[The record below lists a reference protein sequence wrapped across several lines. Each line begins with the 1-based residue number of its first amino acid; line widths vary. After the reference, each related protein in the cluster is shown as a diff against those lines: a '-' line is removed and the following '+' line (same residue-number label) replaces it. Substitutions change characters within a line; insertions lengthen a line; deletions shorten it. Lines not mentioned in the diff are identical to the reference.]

1 MANKERSVSFIFKV
15 IFNVILFSLCCF
27 FIIDRYLNR
36 DSAWEKSRKKACY
49 ANMRLLLGAVEM
61 YNMDHSTCIKAIS
74 QSDYSDKNS
83 ILISQKY
90 LRNYLVL
97 PTENCTY
104 YSRGD
109 LSTVDS
115 AIFCREHGA
124 VESTEEM
131 ANMGLIK
138 AEQEPYEESDTITEI
153 K

>member
-36 DSAWEKSRKKACY
+36 NSVWEKSRKKACY
-49 ANMRLLLGAVEM
+49 VNMRLLLGAVEM
-61 YNMDHSTCIKAIS
+61 YNLDHATCIKSLIPDHYA
-74 QSDYSDKNS
+74 DKNS

-90 LRNYLVL
+90 LRNYLVR
-97 PTENCTY
+97 PTENCAY

-124 VESTEEM
+124 VESIEEL

-138 AEQEPYEESDTITEI
+138 AEKEPYENSDSVPEI